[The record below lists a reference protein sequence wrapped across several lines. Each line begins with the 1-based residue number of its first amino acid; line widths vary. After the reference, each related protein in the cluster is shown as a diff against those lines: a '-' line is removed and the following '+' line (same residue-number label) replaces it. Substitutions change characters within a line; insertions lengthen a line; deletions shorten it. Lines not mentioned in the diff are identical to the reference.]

1 MLCNNLKLKPPFLD
15 TISTI
20 LGILRNCSDYGI
32 NLVRDMEEGLVNSGL
47 FSHDPSKT
55 NPGVVMMESSLLD
68 IGSNPEVSQ
77 GIDFTCCLLNMK
89 ENYLSGKK

>member
-1 MLCNNLKLKPPFLD
+1 M
-15 TISTI
+15 
-20 LGILRNCSDYGI
+20 
-32 NLVRDMEEGLVNSGL
+32 RDMEECLVNSGL

-77 GIDFTCCLLNMK
+77 GIFYMLPFEHERKLFVRFCGL
-89 ENYLSGKK
+89 